1 MNGMMGSPWARLSRT
16 NDLVVGEEG
25 GDLRD
30 DGRGGDRGGEGG
42 DEVGDRGSSFLVH
55 SLDISLL
62 KEDRRTFGIILADLT
77 GDASKTP
84 RLRLSRL
91 LVFLMT
97 EPPPG
102 ISSTEDEE
110 DM

>member
-1 MNGMMGSPWARLSRT
+1 MMGRPWARLSRT
-16 NDLVVGEEG
+16 NDLVEGEEG
-25 GDLRD
+25 GDVRD
-30 DGRGGDRGGEGG
+30 DVGGDRGGEG
-42 DEVGDRGSSFLVH
+42 VGERWSSFLVH
-55 SLDISLL
+55 SLDISLVN
-62 KEDRRTFGIILADLT
+62 EDRRNLGMILGDLT
-77 GDASKTP
+77 GLASKTP

-97 EPPPG
+97 EPPLV

>member
-42 DEVGDRGSSFLVH
+42 DEVGD